1 MPRRFKRRQAR
12 PPLDYDKYFVGRS
25 YQLFKN
31 AIRSEKSL
39 QLYKQNLWHFC
50 DFIKMTTEEIVSE
63 YSSSEN
69 VKESIKLQRM
79 IEDYVL
85 LLQTKVRNEEISP
98 VTGYCDDTTYKI
110 TMRDE

>member
-1 MPRRFKRRQAR
+1 MPRRFRRKQAR
-12 PPLDYDKYFVGRS
+12 LPLDYDKYLIGRS

-50 DFIKMTTEEIVSE
+50 NFVKMTSDEIVSK
-63 YSSSEN
+63 YANSNEN

-79 IEDYVL
+79 VEDYVL
-85 LLQTKVRNEEISP
+85 LLQTKVKNEEYS
-98 VTGYCDDTTYKI
+98 
-110 TMRDE
+110 